1 MTLKLDQGHLNMSDP
16 LKQTTKTHQT
26 HSASSSSVNLV
37 FCLFI
42 WPTNTITFYH
52 CFTFIGVFV
61 VCRIWER
68 CWRWLIACSFNSFD
82 ISSENWLLHASRS
95 HTSHGHA
102 ILFAPIFLL
111 FAADLIKARSKHQ
124 NILSPW
130 ELKNSEICFAFELAC
145 HTNTDQ
151 SLPTWM
157 MNFTFL

>member
-37 FCLFI
+37 CL
-42 WPTNTITFYH
+42 THQHYH
-52 CFTFIGVFV
+52 RLPLLHFIGVFV
-61 VCRIWER
+61 VCRTWER

-95 HTSHGHA
+95 HTSPGHA

-111 FAADLIKARSKHQ
+111 FTADLIKARSKHQ

-157 MNFTFL
+157 MNFTLLS